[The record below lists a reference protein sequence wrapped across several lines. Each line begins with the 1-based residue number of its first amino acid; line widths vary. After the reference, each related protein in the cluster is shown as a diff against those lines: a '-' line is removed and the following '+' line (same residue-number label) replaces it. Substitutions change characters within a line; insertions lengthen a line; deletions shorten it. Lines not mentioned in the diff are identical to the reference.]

1 MSNIAF
7 SCWIITAHDLH
18 TISVTGKWAL
28 YVMNLNLQ
36 LNETKQ
42 INGHICMTSLVSENA
57 ALIKNVTAE
66 QGNMYLQI
74 QI

>member
-1 MSNIAF
+1 
-7 SCWIITAHDLH
+7 
-18 TISVTGKWAL
+18 
-28 YVMNLNLQ
+28 MNLNLQ